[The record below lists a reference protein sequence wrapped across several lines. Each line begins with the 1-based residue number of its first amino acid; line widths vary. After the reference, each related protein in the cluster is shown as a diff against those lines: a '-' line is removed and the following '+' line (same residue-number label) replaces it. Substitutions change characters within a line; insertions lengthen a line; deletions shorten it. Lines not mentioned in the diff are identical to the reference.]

1 MVRVTHEVS
10 VRQVVLVPRNGLAN
24 RLQAWASSLIL
35 ADTWNVPLHVV
46 WETEEVMPA
55 TATDIFGNDV
65 NERWI
70 RPTSIVEDYVGV
82 RHADLP
88 RYLNRIEDTLVLAGH
103 DRGEQSFMD
112 DVRRQVEASDGPTK
126 LVIIAGGKFSL
137 NITPDFDA
145 ARSRFY
151 QGLMWSDAV
160 EAQFIKVHQ
169 DQSYSALHIRG
180 TDRALEA
187 PTSRDFQR
195 TLHELR
201 HTTAQ
206 DRLFICAD
214 SLQSL
219 NKWVRRTKSMGFAPF
234 TAHKPE
240 LDRKLVQS
248 TVDAAVDW
256 RMLARARAIV
266 FPAASS
272 FSGEASI
279 AAGENCSTYP
289 LHASRLLRN
298 TRRAARASVSGI
310 SYPVRKWT
318 RF

>member
-1 MVRVTHEVS
+1 MRVTHEVS
-10 VRQVVLVPRNGLAN
+10 VRQIVLVPRNGLAN

-46 WETEEVMPA
+46 WETEKVMPA
-55 TATDIFGNDV
+55 TATDIFSNDV

-70 RPTSIVEDYVGV
+70 RPTSILEDYVGA
-82 RHADLP
+82 RHAELP
-88 RYLNRIEDTLVLAGH
+88 RYLNRIGDTLVLAGH
-103 DRGEQSFMD
+103 DRGEQSFMER
-112 DVRRQVEASDGPTK
+112 VRCQVEASDGPSN

-137 NITPDFDA
+137 HNTPDFDA

-151 QGLMWSDAV
+151 KALMWSDAV
-160 EAQFIKVHQ
+160 EARFSKVHQ
-169 DQSYSALHIRG
+169 DLSFSALHIRG

-187 PTSRDFQR
+187 PTSRAFQR
-195 TLHELR
+195 ALHELR
-201 HTTAQ
+201 RTTAQ

-219 NKWVRRTKSMGFAPF
+219 NKWVFRTKSMGFAPF

-240 LDRKLVQS
+240 LDRALAQS

-256 RMLARARAIV
+256 RMLARASAIV
-266 FPAASS
+266 FPAAST

-279 AAGENCSTYP
+279 AAGEYCSTQP

-298 TRRAARASVSGI
+298 TRRAARASVSAI
-310 SYPVRKWT
+310 TYPARRWI